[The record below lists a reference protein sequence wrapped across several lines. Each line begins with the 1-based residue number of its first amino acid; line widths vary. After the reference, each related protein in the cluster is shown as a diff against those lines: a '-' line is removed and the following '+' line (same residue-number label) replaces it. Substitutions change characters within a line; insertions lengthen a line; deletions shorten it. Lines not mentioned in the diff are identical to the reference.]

1 MLRRT
6 VRQQFPPLAVALGI
20 YLPMAVTFMVVIG
33 AVAGKLYNGRAARGP
48 NPEAAK
54 RMGILVASGLI
65 VGESL
70 LGIVLSAIIVFSNKA
85 TPFAVVG
92 DAFGPAANWLGAI
105 AFALVVIALYRWAGD
120 KARKLS

>member
-1 MLRRT
+1 
-6 VRQQFPPLAVALGI
+6 
-20 YLPMAVTFMVVIG
+20 MVVIG
-33 AVAGKLYNGRAARGP
+33 AVAGKLYNDRAARGA

-70 LGIVLSAIIVFSNKA
+70 LGIVLSAIIVFSNEA

-92 DAFGPAANWLGAI
+92 DAFGPVANWLGAI
-105 AFALVVIALYRWAGD
+105 AFALVVFVLYRWAGD